1 MNRDLYFG
9 ISEQAKA
16 SRHRMEDALALLNAA
31 RWRGAMYIAG
41 YAIECLLKTKLM
53 QMYNCRH
60 LRELEDELQRQGVLS
75 IHGTVFT
82 HQLEALLKL
91 AQGLDRLQQ
100 NKSLWRTF
108 NTVNR
113 WVPAWRYTANPA
125 SHEDAY
131 DFINAVEGILHW
143 IENNI

>member
-1 MNRDLYFG
+1 MNRDLHYG
-9 ISEQAKA
+9 VSEQAKA
-16 SRHRMEDALALLNAA
+16 SRHRIDDARALFNAV
-31 RWRGAMYIAG
+31 RWRGSMYMAG

-60 LRELEDELQRQGVLS
+60 LRELEDELQRRGVLS
-75 IHGTVFT
+75 SHGTVFT

-91 AQGLDRLQQ
+91 TQGLDRLRQ
-100 NKSLWRTF
+100 NQNLWRMF

-125 SHEDAY
+125 NREDAH
-131 DFINAVEGILHW
+131 DFMNAVERIMHW
-143 IENNI
+143 IDYNV

>member
-1 MNRDLYFG
+1 
-9 ISEQAKA
+9 
-16 SRHRMEDALALLNAA
+16 
-31 RWRGAMYIAG
+31 
-41 YAIECLLKTKLM
+41 M

-60 LRELEDELQRQGVLS
+60 LRELEDELQRREM
-75 IHGTVFT
+75 IPAHGTVFT

-100 NKSLWRTF
+100 NQSLWRTF

-125 SHEDAY
+125 NREDAH
-131 DFINAVEGILHW
+131 DFINAVGRIMEW
-143 IENNI
+143 IEHNI

>member
-1 MNRDLYFG
+1 MNRDLHYG
-9 ISEQAKA
+9 VSEQAKA
-16 SRHRMEDALALLNAA
+16 SLHRMDDAHALFNAV
-31 RWRGAMYIAG
+31 RWRGSMYMAG

-60 LRELEDELQRQGVLS
+60 LRELEDELQRRGVLYS
-75 IHGTVFT
+75 HGTVFT

-91 AQGLDRLQQ
+91 AQGLDRLRQ
-100 NKSLWRTF
+100 NQNLWRMF

-125 SHEDAY
+125 NREDAH
-131 DFINAVEGILHW
+131 DFINAVGRIMEW
-143 IENNI
+143 IEHNI